1 MGNMNQKIM
10 NLILFVHQDSLKEG
24 AVLKRIV
31 DQRFKTVEV
40 SIVQTFNAFKAR
52 LKQVSIYDK
61 EIFILLADS
70 KDRLSQLSRLIDLME
85 DKRILLI
92 LPDDS
97 SPVVSMAHQFFPRFF
112 TYVND
117 TYDDLCAVLTKM
129 INQEKIILTREEIED
144 GRVG

>member
-70 KDRLSQLSRLIDLME
+70 KDRLSQLSLLIDLME